1 MEKVRSNDV
10 AADDFFGFSVGI
22 DGASGR
28 VIVGNWPEAG
38 RAAFAYIY
46 QAVPEPSTALLLCL
60 GLMALATG
68 RWNR

>member
-1 MEKVRSNDV
+1 VVGDY
-10 AADDFFGFSVGI
+10 FGYSVGI

-28 VIVGNWPEAG
+28 VIVGNYPDAG
-38 RAAFAYIY
+38 AASAYIY

-60 GLMALATG
+60 DLMALATG